1 MNILFSITYF
11 DPYVSGL
18 SLYVKRLAMALAR
31 EDYTITVLTMKHD
44 ASLPTRQSGRLTI
57 ARAHPF
63 IRIHKGFLS
72 FDWWKQSWRL
82 VQKAQVVIINL
93 PQVEGVIPA
102 LLGKMQGK
110 RVIAI
115 YHCEVMLP
123 SGFFYDVIQTGLE
136 LCNLASLLLADTI
149 VTYTR
154 EYAKESRLLR
164 LVRKIKSHT
173 VFKSIYPVI
182 PIPRVRPSVV
192 RVLQKKIFSARSN
205 TSARTFVIGVA
216 ARLSTEKGIEYLFMA
231 LPRIQKLMK
240 TKAITL
246 AIAGP
251 MTPVGEYEYKRR
263 IMTLSKKY
271 KKNVVFLGEISPS
284 DMGSYYQCID
294 VLAVPSING
303 TESFGIVQVEAML
316 VGVPVVSSDLVGVRV
331 PIQKTGMGIVVPSK
345 NAQKLGTAI
354 AQVLK
359 RSYEKSYVDRVKR
372 IFDEKKVIATWKR
385 VLSQ

>member
-31 EDYTITVLTMKHD
+31 EDHTITVLTMKHD
-44 ASLPTRQSGRLTI
+44 ASLPTRKSGRLTI
-57 ARAHPF
+57 VRAHPF

-72 FDWWKQSWRL
+72 FDWWKQSWLL

-154 EYAKESRLLR
+154 EYEKSSRLLR

-182 PIPRVRPSVV
+182 PMPRVRPSVV
-192 RVLQKKIFSARSN
+192 RLLQKKIFSARSN

-216 ARLSTEKGIEYLFMA
+216 ARLSTEKGIEYLLMA

-284 DMGSYYQCID
+284 DMGSYYTCID
-294 VLAVPSING
+294 VLSVPSINS

-316 VGVPVVSSDLVGVRV
+316 VGVPVVASDLVGVRV
-331 PIQKTGMGIVVPSK
+331 PIQKTGMGIVVPPK
-345 NAQKLGTAI
+345 NAQKLATAI